1 MSKDI
6 SLAQR
11 KMNIMLMRGMVQEE
25 HLSHDLF
32 EDSILS
38 DFPSTT
44 TKIKKSL
51 IVVEI
56 EKYLLSTTALSE
68 FKKYSTLSTLKKVD
82 FMSHVRQRSE
92 FSSSKTFTAGKPT
105 VYWNQYR
112 ALLDSLYIY
121 SLTAT

>member
-11 KMNIMLMRGMVQEE
+11 KMNIMLMRGMVKEE

-44 TKIKKSL
+44 TK
-51 IVVEI
+51 
-56 EKYLLSTTALSE
+56 
-68 FKKYSTLSTLKKVD
+68 
-82 FMSHVRQRSE
+82 
-92 FSSSKTFTAGKPT
+92 
-105 VYWNQYR
+105 
-112 ALLDSLYIY
+112 
-121 SLTAT
+121 